1 MPVLTYLTVQVKR
14 QPAIQRRI
22 VRLHGIHAL
31 LQLCRPARTV
41 FGYCQVGHADVEQ
54 VRAFELQVAKIQR
67 TIARIVKD
75 RDFDAMRAV
84 RRRSF
89 RTARIASKLPCGST
103 GIWRPATQTVWPA
116 GMPLP
121 RTFTVPLPSGIC
133 WRARSFSP

>member
-31 LQLCRPARTV
+31 LQLCWPARTV

-67 TIARIVKD
+67 TIARIVQD

-84 RRRSF
+84 RKDLLRGEVALRVDRNLAARYPNRVPS
-89 RTARIASKLPCGST
+89 RYATAPHLHCSAAERNL
-103 GIWRPATQTVWPA
+103 
-116 GMPLP
+116 L
-121 RTFTVPLPSGIC
+121 
-133 WRARSFSP
+133 AR